1 MLEACC
7 DYSIFTL
14 VKNDEIVHKMELSF
28 RVWSRRTLNNANK
41 APELRKGRQKPIFK
55 RNLLSSLPN
64 HWSCRKYEL
73 NVKQTHRL
81 GMEQLMTRR
90 AASLSIQNIVLFI
103 VFSYIRPLWVISI
116 PEVILDN
123 SSEIPSKVHYF
134 NICALFRNQ
143 ARYLSEWISYH
154 SCIGV
159 EHFYLYNDGSVD
171 NYDCV
176 LQPYIESGTVTLF
189 HTHMNN
195 ANGPQ
200 LQVYSHCLEISTK
213 RGTRWTAFIDIDEF
227 IVWKSEEKLK
237 AIFRDFEEFSA
248 VQLTW
253 VHFASREERVE
264 EEDGLV
270 LETYTSRE
278 KSDFNKK
285 SPRKSIV
292 FAKNVSIM
300 HVHHPELVPGSY
312 CTDETR
318 NMYSSCLQVGPVHT
332 SVIYL
337 HHYSTKS
344 YNYFQSRCMS

>member
-1 MLEACC
+1 
-7 DYSIFTL
+7 
-14 VKNDEIVHKMELSF
+14 
-28 RVWSRRTLNNANK
+28 
-41 APELRKGRQKPIFK
+41 
-55 RNLLSSLPN
+55 
-64 HWSCRKYEL
+64 
-73 NVKQTHRL
+73 
-81 GMEQLMTRR
+81 
-90 AASLSIQNIVLFI
+90 
-103 VFSYIRPLWVISI
+103 
-116 PEVILDN
+116 
-123 SSEIPSKVHYF
+123 
-134 NICALFRNQ
+134 
-143 ARYLSEWISYH
+143 
-154 SCIGV
+154 
-159 EHFYLYNDGSVD
+159 
-171 NYDCV
+171 
-176 LQPYIESGTVTLF
+176 
-189 HTHMNN
+189 MNN

-200 LQVYSHCLEISTK
+200 LQVYSHCLEISKK

-264 EEDGLV
+264 EGDGLV

-278 KSDFNKK
+278 KSDLNKK

-344 YNYFQSRCMS
+344 YNYFQCKALTPHAKRSGKPYRYGGKTPDEAIKKVKYIYLAQVNSIKRHAYEDKTILRHKKCLREHMTTHNGNCRKIKCWCKYCTFAI